1 MCPRGLRGR
10 RRRRAPQYV
19 RERCSSRVDGG
30 KSPRI
35 RVGPFVA
42 VVTRK
47 AIIFRNTHAIEF
59 EVPSEEA
66 MVANQPLPAI

>member
-1 MCPRGLRGR
+1 MYASDVQAAL
-10 RRRRAPQYV
+10 
-19 RERCSSRVDGG
+19 DGG